1 MGLSC
6 FGTIWVSWTLV
17 AISFPILGKFSTII
31 SSHIFSCP
39 FLLSSSART
48 PMIQMLGHL
57 TLSQRSLRLSSFVL
71 ILSSFF
77 PLCSIY
83 FHHSFTSLI
92 LSSASAVLLLF
103 PSRVLLIWVI
113 TLFIIGQL
121 FFTSSRSLLN
131 TSCIFSVLV
140 SRLFICNSIWF
151 SRFWIIFT
159 IIILNYFSGGLLSS
173 LLLIGLAGIYH
184 VPLPAEYFSAFAFC
198 LDCCIWGDLSVG
210 WKSAVPVG

>member
-1 MGLSC
+1 
-6 FGTIWVSWTLV
+6 
-17 AISFPILGKFSTII
+17 
-31 SSHIFSCP
+31 
-39 FLLSSSART
+39 
-48 PMIQMLGHL
+48 MIQMLGHL

-159 IIILNYFSGGLLSS
+159 IIILNYFSGRLPISPSFVWFCGHLSCSFTCWIFLCLFILFRLLCLGWPFCMLEVCGSS
-173 LLLIGLAGIYH
+173 LLWRF
-184 VPLPAEYFSAFAFC
+184 LPV
-198 LDCCIWGDLSVG
+198 GGVG
-210 WKSAVPVG
+210 WVACQGFLVREACISVLVGGAGSLLSGVQWSVQ